1 MNKNKINIV
10 KEKESNS
17 FFNKLFKNKKITILI
32 IVVFVILIG
41 SIVTLCI
48 INPFN
53 NKNSEDYKSY
63 EQLQKIYESQD
74 IDYSYDDY
82 KIDTET
88 SNKDKDSDK
97 SSEEGKD
104 NSKNEV
110 HKSTP
115 AKTLEEKNDSL
126 LKSISEDTLID
137 TTSQEVENSIIDQTK
152 KYNDFINSH
161 LGYPEDE
168 YDEDY
173 DGVRNYI
180 DSLIKSLD
188 SSNTEEI
195 YNFYDDDVSLENQQ
209 AGIRASIFENYQY
222 DTGDQGTQY
231 NDILYNY
238 MLIGH
243 PQINNIQ
250 GLSIEKYDKTFDNAY
265 QANLKATFVSNG
277 ITYEA
282 YLSSVVSDS
291 ESLYK
296 VLDINKI

>member
-1 MNKNKINIV
+1 MSKNKINIV

-97 SSEEGKD
+97 SSEEDKD

-110 HKSTP
+110 RKSTP

-137 TTSQEVENSIIDQTK
+137 TTSQEVENSIIAQTK
-152 KYNDFINSH
+152 KYNYFINSH

-173 DGVRNYI
+173 DNVRAYN
-180 DSLIKSLD
+180 DEVVKSM
-188 SSNTEEI
+188 TGEI
-195 YNFYDDDVSLENQQ
+195 EIEPIFDDVTSDDLRNG
-209 AGIRASIFENYQY
+209 ARYSIFENQ
-222 DTGDQGTQY
+222 QFS
-231 NDILYNY
+231 NDLSSYPNYEHILYNY
-238 MLIGH
+238 MAMGH
-243 PQINNIQ
+243 PLINNITAIS
-250 GLSIEKYDKTFDNAY
+250 LEKPSEEIVYDDIYTLD
-265 QANLKATFVSNG
+265 LCATIFSNNF
-277 ITYEA
+277 TYKV
-282 YLSSVVSDS
+282 YLTTNNSDS

-296 VLDINKI
+296 VLDIEKQ

>member
-1 MNKNKINIV
+1 MSKNKINIV

-48 INPFN
+48 INTFN

-97 SSEEGKD
+97 SSEEDKE

-110 HKSTP
+110 RKSTP

-195 YNFYDDDVSLENQQ
+195 YNFYDDVSLENQQ

-222 DTGDQGTQY
+222 DTGDQGIQY

-265 QANLKATFVSNG
+265 QSNLKATFVSNG